1 MEHLHLSQKSI
12 FQSFL
17 DDPRTRNLRNKH
29 YASIHWAV
37 LVKRGKII
45 AEANNNYGS
54 RSRGSGYSRSSIHA
68 ERNVV
73 KALGDI
79 MEIRGADMY
88 IMRFSRT
95 EEVEFV
101 RSTPCA
107 QCKVF
112 LDKCVKEYGL
122 KNIYYTS

>member
-1 MEHLHLSQKSI
+1 M
-12 FQSFL
+12 
-17 DDPRTRNLRNKH
+17 
-29 YASIHWAV
+29 
-37 LVKRGKII
+37 KRGKII

-79 MEIRGADMY
+79 MELRGADMY

-101 RSTPCA
+101 RSTPCS